1 MHNSH
6 IYLHSPVISQ
16 PISPIPNFS
25 PLIRMEN
32 SPTNS
37 HVSPIPLPFYPIN
50 NFPIISRTFNFQ
62 QNSPIRNQSLFLQIT
77 QVNSIQSSYKKSHH
91 SITKRKQSTNPRK
104 NLKLMKRKFISFTL
118 IQTSILQRK
127 CFILDYND

>member
-16 PISPIPNFS
+16 PISSLPNFS

-50 NFPIISRTFNFQ
+50 NFPIISRTFNFR
-62 QNSPIRNQSLFLQIT
+62 QNSAIRNQSLFLQIT

-91 SITKRKQSTNPRK
+91 SITKRKQSTKPRK